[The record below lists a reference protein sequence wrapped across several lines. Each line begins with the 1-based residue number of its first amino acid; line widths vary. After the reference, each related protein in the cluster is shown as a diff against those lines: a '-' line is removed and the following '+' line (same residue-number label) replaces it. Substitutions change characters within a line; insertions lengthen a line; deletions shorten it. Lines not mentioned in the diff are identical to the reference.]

1 MQIRTVVLLATAAV
15 ATFAAAGLRAN
26 ASQTLPLLVAA
37 GEADTCAKALPAE
50 SRLIYDATVKNMK
63 GTDTIRDTVVAQ
75 TKALVVAGKIPE
87 ANARPAAEAA
97 GTCLRLL
104 AKS

>member
-1 MQIRTVVLLATAAV
+1 MQNRAV
-15 ATFAAAGLRAN
+15 AVLALVAASGCALPGAAAE
-26 ASQTLPLLVAA
+26 ASDAGPLVLAA
-37 GEADTCAKALPAE
+37 GEADSCAKALPPE
-50 SRLIYDATVKNMK
+50 SRLIYDATVKNMR

-75 TKALVVAGKIPE
+75 TKALVIAGKIPE